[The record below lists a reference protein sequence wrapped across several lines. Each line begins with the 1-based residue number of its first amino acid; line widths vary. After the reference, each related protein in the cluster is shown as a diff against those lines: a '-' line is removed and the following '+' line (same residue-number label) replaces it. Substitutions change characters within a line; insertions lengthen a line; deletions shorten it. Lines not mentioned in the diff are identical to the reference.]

1 MAQEEQIKQYLN
13 ERNIPTDS
21 LEANSIMEGINWA
34 DKNTKETNG
43 KELLYVAN
51 KTAERTKKEVIDK
64 LCEWFE
70 DVDFET
76 TYIDSEG
83 LFDKEQFIND
93 FRKAYVL
100 RKY

>member
-1 MAQEEQIKQYLN
+1 MTRKEEIKLVAGAK
-13 ERNIPTDS
+13 
-21 LEANSIMEGINWA
+21 LA
-34 DKNTKETNG
+34 DENPKETNG
-43 KELLYVAN
+43 KELLYIAN
-51 KTAERTKKEVIDK
+51 QTAERTKKEMIDK
-64 LCEWFE
+64 FCEWLE

-83 LFDKEQFIND
+83 LFNKEQFIND

>member
-1 MAQEEQIKQYLN
+1 M
-13 ERNIPTDS
+13 
-21 LEANSIMEGINWA
+21 
-34 DKNTKETNG
+34 KNPKETNG

-51 KTAERTKKEVIDK
+51 QTAERTKKEVINK
-64 LCEWFE
+64 FCEWLE

-93 FRKAYVL
+93 SRKAME
-100 RKY
+100 R